1 MDQIAFEIESR
12 AGRMIWGDLHQP
24 DEIKGPVVVM
34 VHGFLGFKDWA
45 FFPWLADLFSQ
56 AGLPA
61 VRFNFSG
68 SGMGALKDGPFTQL
82 ESFEKDTLSKQVEDL
97 HAVLDS
103 IKGGNLI
110 PGLPAQ
116 KKIFLWGHSRG
127 GGVCFLAAT
136 DREEVAGI
144 ATWATISR
152 VNRYL
157 FEMKKAWREKGFH
170 PIESSRTGQALKY
183 STDLLEDVEKW
194 GAAGDIPA
202 FLHRLKVPILLI
214 HGAQD
219 DSVKPDES
227 ESLAAL
233 YPRSSLAILAETN
246 HKFNASHPF
255 TGPSPA
261 LSDAAAR
268 TLQFY
273 RSH

>member
-1 MDQIAFEIESR
+1 MT
-12 AGRMIWGDLHQP
+12 LP
-24 DEIKGPVVVM
+24 DEILGPTVVM

-45 FFPWLADLFSQ
+45 FFPWLADLFAQ

-68 SGMGALKDGPFTQL
+68 SGMGAQKDGPFTQL
-82 ESFEKDTLSKQVEDL
+82 DAFEKDTITKQVEDL
-97 HAVLDS
+97 HAVLDALKNGS
-103 IKGGNLI
+103 LA
-110 PGLPAQ
+110 PGLPARE
-116 KKIFLWGHSRG
+116 KAVLWGHSRG
-127 GGVCFLAAT
+127 GGICLLAAV

-144 ATWATISR
+144 AAWAAISR
-152 VNRYL
+152 VNRYF

-202 FLHRLKVPILLI
+202 FLHRLDVPVLFI
-214 HGAQD
+214 HGTQD

-233 YPRSSLAILAETN
+233 HPRSSLAILAEAN

-255 TGPSPA
+255 TGPPPV
-261 LSDAAAR
+261 LLDAAAR
-268 TLQFY
+268 TLRFY
-273 RSH
+273 QSL